1 MYRQKVRQLNE
12 LKSLS
17 GDLHRYLCACGEYSS
32 DTVFDVKLV
41 VFELAGNVLQHSKQ
55 PAEVTVELDQNSV
68 YVNICGGNSFDCE
81 KKCALPDE
89 RGECGRGLYLV
100 QSISERLEYQQEGRN
115 VKAVIA
121 RKHY

>member
-17 GDLHRYLCACGEYSS
+17 GDLHRYLCACGEYCS

-41 VFELAGNVLQHSKQ
+41 VFELAGNVLQHSRQ
-55 PAEVTVELDQNSV
+55 PAEVTVDLDQTSV
-68 YVNICGGNSFDCE
+68 YVNIRGGNSFDCE
-81 KKCALPDE
+81 RNSLPDE
-89 RGECGRGLYLV
+89 YGERGRGLYLV
-100 QSISERLEYQQEGRN
+100 RSISEKLEYQQDGRF

>member
-17 GDLHRYLCACGEYSS
+17 GDLHRYLCACGEYCL

-55 PAEVTVELDQNSV
+55 PAEVTVDVDHDSV
-68 YVNICGGNSFDCE
+68 YVSICGGNGFDCE
-81 KKCALPDE
+81 KKCSLPDE
-89 RGECGRGLYLV
+89 RGECGRGLFLV
-100 QSISERLEYQQEGRN
+100 QSVSERLEYQQEGRN